1 MLKGCSANCGEGVSV
16 SINGYSNQNTILV
29 LKGIWFQGDERGF
42 TVEQGE
48 VLKVVAYSVG
58 FAKTPLPADSLYMLV
73 KEDLDV

>member
-1 MLKGCSANCGEGVSV
+1 MLKGCFTNCGEGVSI
-16 SINGYSNQNTILV
+16 SINGYSNQTTSV

-48 VLKVVAYSVG
+48 VLKVVG

-73 KEDLDV
+73 KDDLDV

>member
-1 MLKGCSANCGEGVSV
+1 MLKGCFTNCGEGVSV
-16 SINGYSNQNTILV
+16 SINGYSNQTTSV
-29 LKGIWFQGDERGF
+29 LKGISFQGDERGF
-42 TVEQGE
+42 TVEQSE

>member
-1 MLKGCSANCGEGVSV
+1 MLKGCFTNCGEGVSV
-16 SINGYSNQNTILV
+16 SINGYSNQTTSV

-58 FAKTPLPADSLYMLV
+58 FAKTPLPADSQYMLV